1 MNLSLRTSLVAF
13 ALASQALVGCKSDS
27 FKSDTDKPRA
37 APSASAS
44 GEHHDPTDQLG
55 RLRGKGIDVDV
66 CGMFSKEVLKAATGV
81 EFIDG
86 TPSRGGNSADCYW
99 FGGTPTLRVRVT
111 ESRHLGEVLDTARA
125 SDEKA
130 AKAKGE
136 DVPGVGD
143 KAYIVTGI
151 GGKETHVKLGAVRGD
166 RTIVI
171 VTVDGIEVPKAKQA
185 AQTLAKQA
193 FAKRK

>member
-1 MNLSLRTSLVAF
+1 MNLSLRISLAALALALVA
-13 ALASQALVGCKSDS
+13 CKSDS
-27 FKSDTDKPRA
+27 FKSEADKARPT
-37 APSASAS
+37 PSASAS
-44 GEHHDPTDQLG
+44 GEHHDPADQLG
-55 RLRGKGIDVDV
+55 RLRGKGLDADV
-66 CGMFSKEVLKAATGV
+66 CGMFSKEELKAATGV
-81 EFIDG
+81 DFIDG

-99 FGGTPTLRVRVT
+99 IGGAPTLRIRVT
-111 ESRHLGEVLDTARA
+111 ESKHLGEVLDTARA

-136 DVPGVGD
+136 DVAGVGD

-151 GGKETHVKLGAVRGD
+151 GGKDTHIKLGAVRGD

-185 AQTLAKQA
+185 ATTLAKQA